1 MTVLPVVTVVIVV
14 TFVTVVTAVKQ
25 KFSQIFFKNLLQNS
39 NTQIVTKL
47 KNTNGDNTGKL
58 KL

>member
-25 KFSQIFFKNLLQNS
+25 KFSHIFFKNLLQNS

-47 KNTNGDNTGKL
+47 KYVSCDKTLKL
-58 KL
+58 KK